1 MPQAFSVAYGLDFD
15 TELSSFW
22 AWLHDTQAILAG
34 AEEGSVVVRELVQSQ
49 RDQIDRFAR
58 EQPDPERAR
67 FSLTVAIAL
76 VGFHFASNQKLL
88 NGLQDLGLLEMGGT
102 PGIFDTIGG
111 APLEEGPE

>member
-1 MPQAFSVAYGLDFD
+1 
-15 TELSSFW
+15 
-22 AWLHDTQAILAG
+22 
-34 AEEGSVVVRELVQSQ
+34 
-49 RDQIDRFAR
+49 
-58 EQPDPERAR
+58 
-67 FSLTVAIAL
+67 L